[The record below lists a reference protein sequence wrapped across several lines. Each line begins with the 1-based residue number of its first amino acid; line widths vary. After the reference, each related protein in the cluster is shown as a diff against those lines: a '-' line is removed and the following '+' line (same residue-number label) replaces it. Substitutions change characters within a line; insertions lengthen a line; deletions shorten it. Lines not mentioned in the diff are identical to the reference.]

1 MGLRHH
7 NIIDKM
13 DLEQKCALLSG
24 ATGFGTRAY
33 PDLGIPELQFSDG
46 PHGMRHQDPNAAN
59 HLGIG
64 GSIPATCFPTAVTV
78 ANSWDPALA
87 EELGRALGEEAVD
100 QGVNVVLG
108 PGLCIKRSPLCGRN
122 FEYLSEDPLL
132 AGKMDTCEVSS
143 RVACPPAPSTSPPT
157 AKKLVARRRTQCSTS
172 GRCARSTYPPSRLW
186 CARRDPRR
194 S

>member
-7 NIIDKM
+7 NIIDEM

-24 ATGFGTRAY
+24 ATAFGTRAY

-132 AGKMDTCEVSS
+132 AGKMAAGYV
-143 RVACPPAPSTSPPT
+143 R
-157 AKKLVARRRTQCSTS
+157 
-172 GRCARSTYPPSRLW
+172 GI
-186 CARRDPRR
+186 
-194 S
+194 